1 MATHLRSQLRHAVAN
16 LLVNAVTADGEVV
29 KISRQRVHAVSEDM
43 LPAAFIICKGDDAES
58 QNTRLPFLNDI
69 TVDWQV
75 QLAVADATDVDD
87 VIDDACLQIQHLVA
101 NANFTGLAG
110 AKWTKYR
117 GTDVEPD
124 EQNQGVMR
132 ADLRFTTYFIAADNA
147 VDVAL

>member
-1 MATHLRSQLRHAVAN
+1 
-16 LLVNAVTADGEVV
+16 
-29 KISRQRVHAVSEDM
+29 M